1 MRNGDLGPGTGDREH
16 RLRRLPR
23 GAAGALLACT
33 LVATGSREAEAQYL
47 AVFSDGRVLAVTG
60 ARLVEGER
68 IRLEL
73 KSGGVLVAPLT
84 RLESVIEDAVEPAPV
99 PVPPPQ
105 CLPEFAEQAL
115 PEATP
120 YRREIVAASRKADLH
135 PWLVAA
141 VVEAESRYNRWAV
154 SRVGARGL
162 MQLMPAVWIDGGI
175 ADPHSVRANL
185 RVGCAH
191 LRALI
196 TRYHELPLALA
207 AYNAGPAVVDR
218 SGGMPPYRE
227 TREFVRRVLASFCPP
242 VPEGGRVLM

>member
-1 MRNGDLGPGTGDREH
+1 MGSGDRGPGTGDRGIPLLP
-16 RLRRLPR
+16 LRRS
-23 GAAGALLACT
+23 AAVL
-33 LVATGSREAEAQYL
+33 LVAIALILAASREAEAQYL
-47 AVFSDGRVLAVTG
+47 AVFTDGRVLAVTG

-73 KSGGVLVAPLT
+73 KSGGVLVAPLS
-84 RLESVIEDAVEPAPV
+84 RLESVIEDAVEPAPE
-99 PVPPPQ
+99 PVPPPP
-105 CLPEFAEQAL
+105 CPPAFADQAL

-120 YRREIVAASRKADLH
+120 YRGEIVAASRKADLH

-162 MQLMPAVWIDGGI
+162 MQLMPSVWIEGGI
-175 ADPHSVRANL
+175 ADPHDVRANL

-196 TRYHELPLALA
+196 TRYRELPLALA

-227 TREFVRRVLASFCPP
+227 TREFVRRVLSSFCPAP
-242 VPEGGRVLM
+242 G